1 MGIIPPDSEAVGAAG
16 RAACD
21 NGLDPRLRM
30 GSIHDFYAGKIGLGI
45 LYLLFFWTFIP
56 AFAAFIQAIIALC
69 KTSDAYGR
77 IAI

>member
-1 MGIIPPDSEAVGAAG
+1 
-16 RAACD
+16 
-21 NGLDPRLRM
+21 M